1 MSHRLD
7 KHAVQ
12 FRAIGARGEYH
23 VESRGL
29 ALWFREK
36 YRLARVECMCPFYGV
51 GDWTDVTDACDWL
64 RVEAELA
71 VWARTWREHIDAS
84 WRRSA

>member
-1 MSHRLD
+1 MVTWCYRFATSAEQLEAVMSHRLD

-36 YRLARVECMCPFYGV
+36 YGLARVEAEIEIALGTN
-51 GDWTDVTDACDWL
+51 GD
-64 RVEAELA
+64 
-71 VWARTWREHIDAS
+71 
-84 WRRSA
+84 